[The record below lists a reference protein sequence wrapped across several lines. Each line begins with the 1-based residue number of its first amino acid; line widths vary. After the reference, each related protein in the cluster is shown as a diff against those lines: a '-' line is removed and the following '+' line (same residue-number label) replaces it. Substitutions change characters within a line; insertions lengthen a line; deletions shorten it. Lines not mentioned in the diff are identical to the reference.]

1 MSKRLTVGFVTLEA
15 ATLAMPW
22 LMLFFGRGVVRLFV
36 FLILLLLLLVSTV
49 VIFRKHRRLA
59 TSGIITLLL
68 TLLSMMLVPSYAR
81 GP

>member
-1 MSKRLTVGFVTLEA
+1 MSERLAVGFVALEA

-36 FLILLLLLLVSTV
+36 FLILLLLLVSTV
-49 VIFRKHRRLA
+49 AIFRKHRRLA